1 MAASAVAAAADEVV
15 VRKRYSLLRWPGWT
29 AASVCITRPPFENTT
44 VVVEFRDAAG
54 RSYTDEWKV
63 GSYTVRDAEGNAT
76 VYNIESVNV
85 SADLSAIESTWIATE
100 FQAAAVTSLETAF
113 GTLTVAELPTT
124 RRRLG

>member
-1 MAASAVAAAADEVV
+1 MAASAVAAAAVDVV
-15 VRKRYSLLRWPGWT
+15 VRKRHSLVRWPGWT

-44 VVVEFRDAAG
+44 VVVEFLDTDG

-100 FQAAAVTSLETAF
+100 VHAAAVTSLGTAL
-113 GTLTVAELPTT
+113 GSLTVEERPAT
-124 RRRLG
+124 RRKLG

>member
-1 MAASAVAAAADEVV
+1 
-15 VRKRYSLLRWPGWT
+15 
-29 AASVCITRPPFENTT
+29 
-44 VVVEFRDAAG
+44 VEFLHTDG

-63 GSYTVRDAEGNAT
+63 GSYSVRDAEGNAT

-100 FQAAAVTSLETAF
+100 VHAAAVTSLETAL
-113 GTLTVAELPTT
+113 GNLTVAEPPMT